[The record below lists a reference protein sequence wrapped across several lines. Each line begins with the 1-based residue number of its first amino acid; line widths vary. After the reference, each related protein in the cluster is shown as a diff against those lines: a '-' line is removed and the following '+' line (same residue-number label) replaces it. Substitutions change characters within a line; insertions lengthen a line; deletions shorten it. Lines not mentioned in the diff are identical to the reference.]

1 MDSQTEQ
8 IMKRTQE
15 PYAIALRWKVVVTGL
30 VLPLALTTGCSSTS
44 SNTERGLVGGAA
56 VGGVLGTLVGAAAG
70 RPLQGAAIGAA
81 VGGTVGGVSGA
92 AEDRRDRR
100 YAQAVAGAE
109 QRGYAEL
116 TEVAKMAQAHVSD
129 VVIIQHI
136 RNSGAVFNLSSDQ
149 VVWLKEQGVS
159 DVVIQEMET
168 LGRVRFVRPVYPGY
182 VVTQPVA
189 PPVVVVEPPPGPAIG
204 VGVTYVRGQ

>member
-1 MDSQTEQ
+1 MDSQTEP
-8 IMKRTQE
+8 IMKRTHQ
-15 PYAIALRWKVVVTGL
+15 PHAIALRFKIVITGL
-30 VLPLALTTGCSSTS
+30 VLPLALTTGCSTCN
-44 SNTERGLVGGAA
+44 NTERGLVG
-56 VGGVLGTLVGAAAG
+56 
-70 RPLQGAAIGAA
+70 GAA

-100 YAQAVAGAE
+100 YAQAAAYAE

-116 TEVAKMAQAHVSD
+116 TEVAKLAQAHVSD

-159 DVVIQEMET
+159 DVV
-168 LGRVRFVRPVYPGY
+168 
-182 VVTQPVA
+182 
-189 PPVVVVEPPPGPAIG
+189 
-204 VGVTYVRGQ
+204 